1 MTSTPPH
8 TPREFQRFS
17 EITAFIWSVADLLRG
32 DYKQADYGKVILPFT
47 ILRRLDCV
55 LDKTREKVRQKYEA
69 LKGGQVKNL
78 EPVLNRISGVP
89 FHNTAKFTFEKL
101 KGDPNHL
108 AANLRAFIRGFS
120 TNAQDIL
127 ERFEF

>member
-1 MTSTPPH
+1 MHQSSLQVVQLPPSRRRPYRS
-8 TPREFQRFS
+8 PRH
-17 EITAFIWSVADLLRG
+17 AADLLGG

-55 LDKTREKVRQKYEA
+55 LDKTREKILQRYET

-101 KGDPNHL
+101 RGDP
-108 AANLRAFIRGFS
+108 
-120 TNAQDIL
+120 
-127 ERFEF
+127 E